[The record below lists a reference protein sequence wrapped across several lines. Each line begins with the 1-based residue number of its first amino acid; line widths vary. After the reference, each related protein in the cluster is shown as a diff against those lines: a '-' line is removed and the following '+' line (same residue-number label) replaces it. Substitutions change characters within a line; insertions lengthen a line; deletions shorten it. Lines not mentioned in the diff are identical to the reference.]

1 MKTLIV
7 KFEYLEDDDLRQAI
21 DGLFE
26 STIYYPNELD
36 YEYTEDD
43 ETGNEIV
50 RYRRTCQLV
59 ED

>member
-21 DGLFE
+21 IGLFE
-26 STIYYPNELD
+26 SAIYYPNELD